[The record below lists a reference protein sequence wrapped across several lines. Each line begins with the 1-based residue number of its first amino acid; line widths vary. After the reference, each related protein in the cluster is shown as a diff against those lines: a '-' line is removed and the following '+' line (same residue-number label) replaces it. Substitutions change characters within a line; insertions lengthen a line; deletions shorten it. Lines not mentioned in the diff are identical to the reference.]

1 MTARVLVVDDIL
13 ANVRLLE
20 AKLTAEYFEV
30 HTAMNGVDALETV
43 HRVKPDIVL
52 LDVMMPGMDGIEVCR
67 RIKGSSQTHHVPV
80 IMVTA
85 LDQPDDRVRG
95 LEAGADD
102 FLTKPV
108 SDVALFCRVKS
119 LVRLKM
125 LTDELRARV
134 SASES
139 MGLVH
144 IVEQDVLAAGRGS
157 ILLIDNSNNLISR
170 IRGTLGQRHDITAID
185 DPQLAIFEATENRYE
200 LIIISLD
207 FENFDGL
214 RLCSQLRSLERT
226 RHVPLLIIVDPDDHE
241 RLLRALDMGVNDYLL
256 RPVDKQELMARV
268 NTQIRRWR
276 YAEQL
281 RTNVKQSLEM
291 AATDA
296 LTGLYNRRFMEKQLS
311 ALTVSA
317 ANRGKALAVLMI
329 DVDYFKSINDNHG
342 HDVGDRVLQELASRM
357 RDGLRALDIPCRT
370 GGEEFIIVLPET
382 EKSVALRIAERLRK
396 LISSKPFNAGAK
408 PGALNIT
415 VSIGVAAFEH
425 TDDDMDKL
433 LKRAD
438 EALYRAKR
446 DGRNRVTLAAA

>member
-30 HTAMNGVDALETV
+30 HTAMNGVDALDAIE
-43 HRVKPDIVL
+43 RVKPDIVL
-52 LDVMMPGMDGIEVCR
+52 LDVMMPGMDGIEVCK
-67 RIKGSSQTHHVPV
+67 RIKSSPASHHIPV

-108 SDVALFCRVKS
+108 SDLALFCRVKS

-125 LTDELRARV
+125 LTDELRSRV
-134 SASES
+134 AASES
-139 MGLVH
+139 MGLVNIGEH
-144 IVEQDVLAAGRGS
+144 DVLASGPGK
-157 ILLIDNSNNLISR
+157 ILLIDNSNNLIGR
-170 IRGTLGQRHDITAID
+170 LRGTLGQRHDISAFD
-185 DPQLAIFEATENRYE
+185 DPQLAIFEATEHRYE
-200 LIIISLD
+200 LIIVSLD
-207 FENFDGL
+207 FDSFDGL

-226 RHVPLLIIVDPDDHE
+226 RQIPILIIVDPDDNE
-241 RLLRALDMGVNDYLL
+241 RLMRALDMGVNDYLL

-276 YAEQL
+276 YTEQL
-281 RTNVKQSLEM
+281 RSNVKQSIEL

-311 ALTVSA
+311 ALVLNA
-317 ANRGKALAVLMI
+317 AHRNKELAVMMI

-342 HDVGDRVLQELASRM
+342 HDVGDRVLQELSSRI
-357 RDGLRALDIPCRT
+357 RDGLRSLDLPCRT
-370 GGEEFIIVLPET
+370 GGEEFIVVLPDAD
-382 EKSVALRIAERLRK
+382 KAMALRIGERLRK
-396 LISSKPFNAGAK
+396 LVSAKPFNSGSK
-408 PGALNIT
+408 SGPLSIT
-415 VSIGVAAFEH
+415 VSIGVAAFEGV
-425 TDDDMDKL
+425 DDGMEGL

-438 EALYRAKR
+438 EALYQAKR

>member
-43 HRVKPDIVL
+43 QRVKPDIVL

-67 RIKGSSQTHHVPV
+67 RIKGNTHTHHIPV
-80 IMVTA
+80 VMVTA

-108 SDVALFCRVKS
+108 SDLALFCRVKS

-125 LTDELRARV
+125 LTDELRSRV
-134 SASES
+134 VAGES
-139 MGLVH
+139 MGLVK
-144 IVEQDVLAAGRGS
+144 IVEQDVLANEPGK
-157 ILLIDNSNNLISR
+157 ILLIDNRNNLIGR
-170 IRGTLGQRHDITAID
+170 IKGTIGQRHDIKTFD
-185 DPQLAIFEATENRYE
+185 DPQLALFEATENGYE
-200 LIIISLD
+200 LIIVSLD
-207 FENFDGL
+207 FDNFDGL

-226 RHVPLLIIVDPDDHE
+226 RQVPILIIVDPDDHE
-241 RLLRALDMGVNDYLL
+241 RLMRALDMGVNDYLL
-256 RPVDKQELMARV
+256 RPVDKQELLARV
-268 NTQIRRWR
+268 NTQIKRWR
-276 YAEQL
+276 YTEQL
-281 RTNVKQSLEM
+281 RTNVKRSIEM

-311 ALTVSA
+311 ALSVSA
-317 ANRGKALAVLMI
+317 ANRGKPLAVLVI

-342 HDVGDRVLQELASRM
+342 HDVGDRVLQELSARIK
-357 RDGLRALDIPCRT
+357 DGLRNLDLPCRT
-370 GGEEFIIVLPET
+370 GGEEFIVILPET
-382 EKSVALRIAERLRK
+382 DKGVALRVGERLRK
-396 LISSKPFNAGAK
+396 LISAKPFNAGAK
-408 PGALNIT
+408 SGSLAIT
-415 VSIGVAAFEH
+415 VSIGVAAFEGV
-425 TDDDMDKL
+425 DDGMESL

-438 EALYRAKR
+438 EALYQAKR
-446 DGRNRVTLAAA
+446 EGRNRVTLAAA

>member
-43 HRVKPDIVL
+43 QRVKPDIVL

-67 RIKGSSQTHHVPV
+67 RIKGSSQTQHIPV

-134 SASES
+134 AASES
-139 MGLVH
+139 MGLVN
-144 IVEQDVLAAGRGS
+144 IVDQDVLAAGRGR

-170 IRGTLGQRHDITAID
+170 IRGTLGQRHDIATID
-185 DPQLAIFEATENRYE
+185 DPQLAIFEATEKHYE

-226 RHVPLLIIVDPDDHE
+226 RHVPLLIIVDPDEHE

-276 YAEQL
+276 YTEQL
-281 RTNVKQSLEM
+281 RTNVRQSLEM

-311 ALTVSA
+311 ALTVSS
-317 ANRGKALAVLMI
+317 ANRGKPLAVLMI

-342 HDVGDRVLQELASRM
+342 HDVGDRVLQELASRI

-370 GGEEFIIVLPET
+370 GGEEFVVVLPDT
-382 EKSVALRIAERLRK
+382 GKSVALRIGERLRK
-396 LISSKPFNAGAK
+396 IISAKPFNAGAK
-408 PGALNIT
+408 LGALNIT

-425 TDDDMDKL
+425 PDDDMDGL

-438 EALYRAKR
+438 EGLYRAKR